1 MLSSGGSPDRGS
13 TIYKVNTVTQN
24 KLKIQNE
31 QVILNLQSWF
41 GSLRW
46 DSGVLGLINLN

>member
-13 TIYKVNTVTQN
+13 TIYKVNNPKQIEN
-24 KLKIQNE
+24 D
-31 QVILNLQSWF
+31 LQSWF

-46 DSGVLGLINLN
+46 DSGVLGLNLN